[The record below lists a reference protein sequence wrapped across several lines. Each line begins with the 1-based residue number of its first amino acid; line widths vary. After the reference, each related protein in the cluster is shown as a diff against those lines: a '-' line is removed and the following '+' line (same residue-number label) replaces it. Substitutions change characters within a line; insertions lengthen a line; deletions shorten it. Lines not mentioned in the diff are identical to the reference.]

1 VVRSLQVLTVLLL
14 QSGKTAL
21 MEASDRGHT
30 EVVQA
35 LIGAGAN
42 PNLQDEVRGGP
53 RCFAPINRVSS
64 HVSGVCLVVG
74 MYGAH
79 GGLRSGSHGHRA
91 GADRGGG

>member
-1 VVRSLQVLTVLLL
+1 MLIWAGANVDHQDGQVISLPVTQSQNRRNQLCVVRSLQVLTVLLL

-42 PNLQDEVRGGP
+42 PNLQDEVGGDHSDA
-53 RCFAPINRVSS
+53 FAPINRV
-64 HVSGVCLVVG
+64 
-74 MYGAH
+74 
-79 GGLRSGSHGHRA
+79 
-91 GADRGGG
+91 